1 MSKKQKRL
9 NEAFLNLYIEI
20 DKACCQKF
28 GISTGGLSDYINR
41 LINARFAPGR
51 DEVLPKLVKYKN
63 VKDRLAREGGAL
75 ENDAEIIKPD
85 LKWLE
90 RFKKTLDKKKDPFS
104 VYLRKARRYA
114 RRRRFLKR
122 ISVALLLLVI
132 AAAAA
137 AVYMMVFR

>member
-9 NEAFLNLYIEI
+9 NEAFLNLYIEV

-51 DEVLPKLVKYKN
+51 DEALPKLVKYRNIRNK
-63 VKDRLAREGGAL
+63 LAHEGGAL
-75 ENDAEIIKPD
+75 ENDTEVVKAD

-90 RFKKTLDKKKDPFS
+90 HFKKSLDRKKDPFS

-114 RRRRFLKR
+114 RRRRFFKR
-122 ISVALLLLVI
+122 ISVALLLILL
-132 AAAAA
+132 AALAVAA
-137 AVYMMVFR
+137 YLLLR